1 LQILGVGVNG
11 KVVECEKISTGEVFA
26 LKILRDVPKARREV
40 EIHSQACNHQNI
52 VKIFDVYENNY
63 NGTPCL
69 FIVMERMNGGEV
81 SFGVYNYLF
90 ILSIL

>member
-1 LQILGVGVNG
+1 
-11 KVVECEKISTGEVFA
+11 
-26 LKILRDVPKARREV
+26 LRDVPKARREV